1 MDSKFIHAYY
11 NIIHSY
17 LGARVHC
24 TYIYSCMWLF
34 ANELAWGQESLD
46 VLTGNLLP
54 RYLLRLTVLSI
65 ILAILYYIASL
76 ICIRSTHR
84 CVNSTMVGLARVHK
98 LGVMGSE
105 YSVNV
110 SDIIGTA
117 VIYYVYEYIIQSY
130 MYL

>member
-1 MDSKFIHAYY
+1 M
-11 NIIHSY
+11 
-17 LGARVHC
+17 
-24 TYIYSCMWLF
+24 
-34 ANELAWGQESLD
+34 D

-117 VIYYVYEYIIQSY
+117 VIYYVYE
-130 MYL
+130 